1 MSRAFVK
8 ESDENLVSDELPE
21 RPQSPY
27 PNYVTPAG
35 LAQLQNHY
43 AELQEQRVRLAAAD
57 DPLSKQ
63 QVKQVERDLRYFQ
76 QRLESA
82 IPVGLSGQPRDE
94 AHFGAIVDVSDEKD
108 VRHTFS
114 IVGEDEADV
123 SVGKVSWSS
132 PLGRAM
138 IGSKVGDTVVWK
150 RPAGDTDLE
159 ILAIRYR

>member
-8 ESDENLVSDELPE
+8 ESDEDLVSDELPE

-35 LAQLQNHY
+35 LAGLQARY
-43 AELQEQRVRLAAAD
+43 AELQDRRAQLVAAD

-63 QVKQVERDLRYFQ
+63 HLRQVQRDLRYFQ

-82 IPVGLSGQPRDE
+82 ILVEASSQPRDE
-94 AHFGAIVDVSDEKD
+94 VHFGAMVDVSNESGE
-108 VRHTFS
+108 RHTFS

-123 SVGKVSWSS
+123 GAGKISWAS
-132 PLGRAM
+132 PLGKAM
-138 IGSKVGDTVVWK
+138 IGSRVGDYVVWK
-150 RPAGDTDLE
+150 RPAGDTGLE
-159 ILAIRYR
+159 ILAIRYD

>member
-8 ESDENLVSDELPE
+8 ESDEDLVSDELPE

-35 LAQLQNHY
+35 LTQLHSHY
-43 AELQEQRVRLAAAD
+43 AELQEQRAKLAAAD
-57 DPLSKQ
+57 EPLLKQ
-63 QVKQVERDLRYFQ
+63 QVKQIERDLRYFQ

-82 IPVGLSGQPRDE
+82 IPVATSGQPRDE
-94 AHFGAIVDVSDEKD
+94 AHFGAIVDVSDEND
-108 VRHTFS
+108 AHHTFR

-123 SVGKVSWSS
+123 AVGKISWSS
-132 PLGRAM
+132 PLGNAM

-150 RPAGDTDLE
+150 RPAGDTELE
-159 ILAIRYR
+159 ILAIRYA

>member
-8 ESDENLVSDELPE
+8 ESDEDLVSDELPE

-35 LAQLQNHY
+35 LARLQAQY
-43 AELQEQRVRLAAAD
+43 AELQEYRARLVAAD

-63 QVKQVERDLRYFQ
+63 HLRQVQRDLRYFQ

-82 IPVGLSGQPRDE
+82 ILVEVSGQPRDE
-94 AHFGAIVDVSDEKD
+94 VHFGAMVDVSDENGG
-108 VRHTFS
+108 RQTFA

-123 SVGKVSWSS
+123 GAGKISWAS
-132 PLGRAM
+132 PLGKAM
-138 IGSKVGDTVVWK
+138 IGSKVGDSVVWK
-150 RPAGDTDLE
+150 RPAGDADLE
-159 ILAIRYR
+159 ILSIHYD